1 VTRTLGAVVVFVLA
15 AVPAAAQSMELGAL
29 AGFIPS
35 TSLDRKAPELKDV
48 QLEGGATFA
57 FNVARFQTEHWGI
70 AGEWTQHFSG
80 LGIETRTDAQETLYD
95 INISTL
101 HGYAVYRFRGAD
113 AKARPFA
120 FGGAGIKYFTAHDL
134 DAETKLSFGVGGGL
148 SYFLERSLA
157 IEGRFTYKPT
167 IMNDRDAGDFC
178 DAFGYCQSTLQQFEL
193 MGGVRFRF

>member
-1 VTRTLGAVVVFVLA
+1 MTRLLCAGVVFVLMA
-15 AVPAAAQSMELGAL
+15 APAAAQSMEVGAL

-35 TSLDRKAPELKDV
+35 TALDRTAQELQDVSLDA
-48 QLEGGATFA
+48 GMTFA
-57 FNVARFQTEHWGI
+57 FNVGRFQTDHWGF

-80 LGIETRTDAQETLYD
+80 FAMTTADVPSTLYD

-101 HGYAVYRFRGAD
+101 HGYAIFRFGNAD

-120 FGGAGIKYFTAHDL
+120 FGGAGMKYFSARDL

-148 SYFLERSLA
+148 SYFVVPSLA
-157 IEGRFTYKPT
+157 IEGRFSYKPT
-167 IMNDRDAGDFC
+167 MMNDRDAGDFC
-178 DAFGYCQSTLQQFEL
+178 DAFGYCQSMLQQFEL